1 MALRKH
7 EEGPVAGKSR
17 PVEACELSEQP
28 LCPVSRNRLPEPL
41 SHDDAHARLRGL
53 GRDGCDGEQWG
64 VMPAPLP
71 LHALDVG
78 AVSHE
83 EEPIASPSRPTPGEI
98 HTVSRCRPL
107 ARRRAN
113 TLRPALVLMRL
124 RNPWSR
130 LRFKFDGCF
139 DVNDMDSSS
148 ATLQRIF
155 HYMDRARCCQS
166 HRALEHL
173 SSRSDHQHNGR
184 LPFPRPQP

>member
-1 MALRKH
+1 MAS
-7 EEGPVAGKSR
+7 ESR
-17 PVEACELSEQP
+17 SVEACELSEQP
-28 LCPVSRNRLPEPL
+28 FGPVSRNRRPEPL

-139 DVNDMDSSS
+139 EVNDIDGSP
-148 ATLQRIF
+148 ATIQRIF
-155 HYMDRARCCQS
+155 HYMERTGTCQS
-166 HRALEHL
+166 RRAVGHLAVKSRREH
-173 SSRSDHQHNGR
+173 DDR
-184 LPFPRPQP
+184 LRFPRSQP